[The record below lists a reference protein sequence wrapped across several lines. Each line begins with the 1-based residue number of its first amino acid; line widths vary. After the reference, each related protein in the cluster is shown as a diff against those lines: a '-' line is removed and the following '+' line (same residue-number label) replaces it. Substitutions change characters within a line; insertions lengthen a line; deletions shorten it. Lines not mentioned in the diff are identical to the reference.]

1 MKRELSKLSGLDYE
15 FTIIGTGPAGI
26 SLALGLAQKGKKV
39 LLLEAGEYG
48 YTDKSQKVYDGKVIG
63 PYIDISSSFRLRF
76 FGGTSNHWG
85 GMCRP
90 LDDIDFEKF
99 PISKADINPYLPE
112 ASKILEIDDKYT
124 DLPLNNDLKQ
134 INFQFSPPVRFG
146 QKYRKYI
153 EDSNL
158 IDIVLSANVLSIR
171 EGLKTGFAECLEVA
185 NQNDEIHK
193 IAINKV
199 VIACG
204 GIENNRLLLW
214 SQHLNKKLFS
224 DLKIGN
230 GWMEHPHFYTGQM
243 IANYPEIYDVLDT
256 SAQMTRAFPLT
267 KIAPSKV
274 VYLGP
279 TTTMMKSEGIGN
291 AGIRL
296 NIHPPAG
303 YSGRM
308 KQAINDIMC
317 KAPSFG
323 KKLAAL
329 ASKNL
334 FCIVS
339 VRMAWEQKPREENR
353 IELDFYNK
361 DNYGVPRVKLVWQY
375 SQDDKR
381 TAKICMEK
389 LGELVLKKDIGRVGY
404 LPYLDM
410 NDDEIP
416 PELNFFHGHDM
427 GGTPMGESD
436 STGVVDSNLKVFNTD
451 NVWVAGSSVFTEGGH
466 ANPTLSIVQF
476 SLRLADHLSER

>member
-26 SLALGLAQKGKKV
+26 SLALGLSQKGKKV

-48 YTDKSQKVYDGKVIG
+48 YTDKSQQVYDGKVIG
-63 PYIDISSSFRLRF
+63 PYNLGLGTSITSTRLRF

-99 PISKADINPYLPE
+99 PISKADMDPYLPE
-112 ASKILEIDDKYT
+112 ASNILEIEGKFR
-124 DLPLNNDLKQ
+124 DLPLNNELKQ
-134 INFQFSPPVRFG
+134 IDFQFSPPVRFG

-158 IDIVLSANVLSIR
+158 IDFALSANVLSIR
-171 EGLKTGFAECLEVA
+171 EGLKKGFVEYLEVA
-185 NQNDEIHK
+185 DENSEIHK

-214 SQHLNKKLFS
+214 SQHLNKRLFS
-224 DLKIGN
+224 DLKIGSK
-230 GWMEHPHFYTGQM
+230 WMEHPHFTTGQM

-256 SAQMTRAFPLT
+256 SSQSF
-267 KIAPSKV
+267 SKLGLV
-274 VYLGP
+274 FLGP
-279 TTTMMKSEGIGN
+279 TTAMMKSEGIGN

-296 NIHPPAG
+296 RISPPTDNV
-303 YSGRM
+303 GRI
-308 KQAINDIMC
+308 QQVINDIIC
-317 KAPSFG
+317 KAPSYG

-329 ASKNL
+329 ANKNL
-334 FCIVS
+334 ICS
-339 VRMAWEQKPREENR
+339 VLVQMAWEQKPHDKNR
-353 IELDFYNK
+353 VELDFDNK
-361 DNYGVPRVKLVWQY
+361 DKYGVPRVKLVWKY
-375 SQDDKR
+375 YQDDIR

-410 NDDEIP
+410 NGDELP
-416 PELNFFHGHDM
+416 PEHKFYIGGHHM

-436 STGVVDSNLKVFNTD
+436 SNGVVDSNLKVFNTD

-466 ANPTLSIVQF
+466 TNPTLSIVQF
-476 SLRLADHLSER
+476 SLRLADHLSQR